1 MNEKKISRRFIWIM
15 LILLLA
21 GCGNPTPE
29 PTPIAPTATD
39 TPILSTATPTFTST
53 ATSTNTATPTSSP
66 TATGTVA
73 AGSPYLD
80 EVSVN
85 LQEYQNALA
94 NASNYVKAPTTDFN
108 VLLDEDWKQNAG
120 NALNQLDE
128 AAKQLEGIDN
138 APPEQ
143 EQLDMQLKMIA
154 SETHELVDNFGS
166 GMNQLDLGAIN
177 SAINNIGNITSY
189 INNATAE
196 LDKHNNP

>member
-1 MNEKKISRRFIWIM
+1 MNEKKISRQIFWIM

-21 GCGNPTPE
+21 GCGSPTSE
-29 PTPIAPTATD
+29 ATPIPPTATD
-39 TPILSTATPTFTST
+39 TPIPSTATPTLTST
-53 ATSTNTATPTSSP
+53 ATPTNTATPTGSP

-73 AGSPYLD
+73 ASSPYLD
-80 EVSVN
+80 EVNVN
-85 LQEYQNALA
+85 LQAYQNALA
-94 NASNYVKAPTTDFN
+94 NASNYVQAPTTDFN

-128 AAKQLEGIDN
+128 AAKQLENIDN

-154 SETHELVDNFGS
+154 SETHELVNNFGN

-177 SAINNIGNITSY
+177 RAINNIGNITSY

-196 LDKHNNP
+196 LEKYNNP